1 MLIFYGIISP
11 WKQELF
17 NSIDIDIKVSDGVN
31 ERCYSVPISLENITT
46 TSDLT
51 LSYLAISSRI
61 RYLFINL
68 QTNSIFK
75 FYFRDLELDENNKDE
90 VIKLATKYGLVS
102 KYTSFVA
109 IEERSEPIS
118 DSMNRV
124 DIDISK

>member
-109 IEERSEPIS
+109 IEERSESIS